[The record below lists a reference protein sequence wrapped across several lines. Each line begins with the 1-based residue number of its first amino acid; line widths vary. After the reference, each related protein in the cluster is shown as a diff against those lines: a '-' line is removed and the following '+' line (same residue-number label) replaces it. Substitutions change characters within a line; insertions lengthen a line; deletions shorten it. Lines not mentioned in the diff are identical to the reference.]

1 MQWLIAAL
9 AGLTASGLAWLSLQ
23 AGLRAYRAY
32 RQSFREQ
39 ADGHLEQFFLFV
51 DVRQLWF
58 AAATGACSLSL
69 AGFLV
74 SGSPWVALLLFALMP
89 FVPFSLA
96 RRLRQRRM
104 AMFERQLPGF
114 LLSLAGALRAGA
126 GLQGALQSI
135 ASQSAA
141 PLGQEFSMLLREQ
154 RMGVPLETA
163 LGNLQQ
169 RMPVEGMLLL
179 GSLLNVAAGSGGN
192 LAGTL
197 ENVAQTLRERL
208 HLQGRIRALTA
219 QGRLQ
224 AWIMACL
231 PVALGIALALL
242 NPAAMAPLWQTP
254 AGWAVLAAMAMLE
267 TVGIIMIRRIVAITV

>member
-1 MQWLIAAL
+1 
-9 AGLTASGLAWLSLQ
+9 
-23 AGLRAYRAY
+23 
-32 RQSFREQ
+32 
-39 ADGHLEQFFLFV
+39 
-51 DVRQLWF
+51 
-58 AAATGACSLSL
+58 
-69 AGFLV
+69 
-74 SGSPWVALLLFALMP
+74 
-89 FVPFSLA
+89 
-96 RRLRQRRM
+96 
-104 AMFERQLPGF
+104 
-114 LLSLAGALRAGA
+114 
-126 GLQGALQSI
+126 
-135 ASQSAA
+135 
-141 PLGQEFSMLLREQ
+141 MLLREQ

-179 GSLLNVAAGSGGN
+179 ASLLNVAAGSGGN

-254 AGWAVLAAMAMLE
+254 AGWAVLAAMVALE
-267 TVGIIMIRRIVAITV
+267 TVGIVLIRRIVAITV